1 MKKIE
6 LYTGDK
12 IYMFPNGDIATKERM
27 LEQFPAVLTFDHI
40 IETDEAGEV
49 AFAVQ
54 NLSAMCSLY
63 QIDTSLSVEEKIAK
77 IEEIINAEPEEDT
90 SSSAEERIAAALEA
104 QVMLSLPDETDDTT
118 NVQEVIK
125 HEF

>member
-6 LYTGDK
+6 LYKGDK
-12 IYMFPNGDIATKERM
+12 IYMFPNGDVATKEKM
-27 LEQFPAVLTFDHI
+27 LEHFPAVLTFDHI

-63 QIDTSLSVEEKIAK
+63 QIDTSLSTEEKITK
-77 IEEIINAEPEEDT
+77 LEEIVNTEPEVDT
-90 SSSAEERIAAALEA
+90 TPSADERIAAALEA
-104 QVMLSLPDETDDTT
+104 QVMMSLPDETEDTT
-118 NVQEVIK
+118 NA
-125 HEF
+125 

>member
-63 QIDTSLSVEEKIAK
+63 QIDISLSVEEKIAK
-77 IEEIINAEPEEDT
+77 IEEIINTEPEEDT
-90 SSSAEERIAAALEA
+90 SASTEERIAAALEA
-104 QVMLSLPDETDDTT
+104 QVMMSLPDDTAT
-118 NVQEVIK
+118 E
-125 HEF
+125 

>member
-63 QIDTSLSVEEKIAK
+63 QIDISLSVEEKIAK
-77 IEEIINAEPEEDT
+77 IEEIINTEPEEDT
-90 SSSAEERIAAALEA
+90 SASTEERIAAALEA
-104 QVMLSLPDETDDTT
+104 QVLMSLPDDTAT
-118 NVQEVIK
+118 E
-125 HEF
+125 

>member
-63 QIDTSLSVEEKIAK
+63 QIDISLSVDEKIAK
-77 IEEIINAEPEEDT
+77 IEEIINTEPEEDT
-90 SSSAEERIAAALEA
+90 SASAEERIAAALEA
-104 QVMLSLPDETDDTT
+104 QVLMSLPDDTAT
-118 NVQEVIK
+118 E
-125 HEF
+125 

>member
-6 LYTGDK
+6 LYTGEK
-12 IYMFPNGDIATKERM
+12 TYMFPDGSIATKETM
-27 LEQFPAVLTFDHI
+27 TASFPAVLTFNHI

-63 QIDTSLSVEEKIAK
+63 GIDQSLSVDEKIAK
-77 IEEIINAEPEEDT
+77 IEEIVNTEPEVDT
-90 SSSAEERIAAALEA
+90 TPTAEERIAAAMEA
-104 QVMLSLPDETDDTT
+104 QVMLSLPDDTT
-118 NVQEVIK
+118 VEDTANEAAA
-125 HEF
+125 E

>member
-12 IYMFPNGDIATKERM
+12 IYMFPNGGIATKERM

-63 QIDTSLSVEEKIAK
+63 QIDISLSVEEKIAK
-77 IEEIINAEPEEDT
+77 IEEIINTEPEEDT
-90 SSSAEERIAAALEA
+90 SASTQERIAAALEA
-104 QVMLSLPDETDDTT
+104 QVMMSLPDDTAT
-118 NVQEVIK
+118 E
-125 HEF
+125 

>member
-12 IYMFPNGDIATKERM
+12 IYMFPNGDIATKDRM

-63 QIDTSLSVEEKIAK
+63 QIDVSLSTEEKIAK

-90 SSSAEERIAAALEA
+90 SASAEERIAAALEA
-104 QVMLSLPDETDDTT
+104 QVLMSLPDDTVT
-118 NVQEVIK
+118 E
-125 HEF
+125 

>member
-27 LEQFPAVLTFDHI
+27 LQQFPAALTFDHI

-77 IEEIINAEPEEDT
+77 IEEIVNTEPEADT
-90 SSSAEERIAAALEA
+90 SASAEERIAAALEA
-104 QVMLSLPDETDDTT
+104 QVMMSLPDDTVT
-118 NVQEVIK
+118 E
-125 HEF
+125 

>member
-27 LEQFPAVLTFDHI
+27 LQEFPAALTFDHI

-63 QIDTSLSVEEKIAK
+63 QIDTSLPVEEKITK

-90 SSSAEERIAAALEA
+90 SASAEERIAAALEA
-104 QVMLSLPDETDDTT
+104 QVMMSLPDDTIT
-118 NVQEVIK
+118 E
-125 HEF
+125 

>member
-27 LEQFPAVLTFDHI
+27 LQEFPAVLTFDHI

-63 QIDTSLSVEEKIAK
+63 QIDTSLPVEEKIAK
-77 IEEIINAEPEEDT
+77 IEEIINTEPEEDT
-90 SSSAEERIAAALEA
+90 SASAEERIAAALEA
-104 QVMLSLPDETDDTT
+104 QVMMSLPDDTIT
-118 NVQEVIK
+118 E
-125 HEF
+125 

>member
-63 QIDTSLSVEEKIAK
+63 QIDISLSVEEKIAK
-77 IEEIINAEPEEDT
+77 IEEIINTEPEEDT
-90 SSSAEERIAAALEA
+90 SASAEERIAAALEA
-104 QVMLSLPDETDDTT
+104 QVMMSLPDDTIT
-118 NVQEVIK
+118 E
-125 HEF
+125 

>member
-27 LEQFPAVLTFDHI
+27 LEQFPAALTFDHI

-63 QIDTSLSVEEKIAK
+63 KIDASLSTEEKIAK
-77 IEEIINAEPEEDT
+77 IEEIINTEPEEDT
-90 SSSAEERIAAALEA
+90 SASAEERIAAALEA
-104 QVMLSLPDETDDTT
+104 QVMMALPDDTVT
-118 NVQEVIK
+118 E
-125 HEF
+125 

>member
-27 LEQFPAVLTFDHI
+27 LEQFPAALTFDHI

-77 IEEIINAEPEEDT
+77 IEEIVNTEPKEDT
-90 SSSAEERIAAALEA
+90 SASAEERIAAALEA
-104 QVMLSLPDETDDTT
+104 QVMMSLPDDTAT
-118 NVQEVIK
+118 E
-125 HEF
+125 

>member
-63 QIDTSLSVEEKIAK
+63 QIDTSLPVEEKIAK
-77 IEEIINAEPEEDT
+77 IEEIINTEPEEDT
-90 SSSAEERIAAALEA
+90 SVSTEERIAAALEA
-104 QVMLSLPDETDDTT
+104 QVMMSLPDDTVT
-118 NVQEVIK
+118 E
-125 HEF
+125 

>member
-27 LEQFPAVLTFDHI
+27 LQEFPAALTFDHI

-63 QIDTSLSVEEKIAK
+63 QIDTSLPVEEKIAK

-90 SSSAEERIAAALEA
+90 SASAEERIAAALEA
-104 QVMLSLPDETDDTT
+104 QVMMSLPDDTIT
-118 NVQEVIK
+118 E
-125 HEF
+125 

>member
-27 LEQFPAVLTFDHI
+27 LQQFPAVLTFDHI

-63 QIDTSLSVEEKIAK
+63 QIDASLSVEEKIAK

-90 SSSAEERIAAALEA
+90 SASTEERIAAALEA
-104 QVMLSLPDETDDTT
+104 QVMMSLPDDTIT
-118 NVQEVIK
+118 E
-125 HEF
+125 

>member
-27 LEQFPAVLTFDHI
+27 LQQFPAVLTFDHI

-63 QIDTSLSVEEKIAK
+63 QIDTSLPVEDKIAK
-77 IEEIINAEPEEDT
+77 IEEIINTEPEEDT
-90 SSSAEERIAAALEA
+90 SASTEERIAAALEA
-104 QVMLSLPDETDDTT
+104 QVMMSLPDDTIT
-118 NVQEVIK
+118 E
-125 HEF
+125 

>member
-63 QIDTSLSVEEKIAK
+63 QIDISLSVEEKIAK
-77 IEEIINAEPEEDT
+77 IEEIINTEPEEDT
-90 SSSAEERIAAALEA
+90 SASAEERIAAALEA
-104 QVMLSLPDETDDTT
+104 QVMMSLPDDTAT
-118 NVQEVIK
+118 E
-125 HEF
+125 

>member
-27 LEQFPAVLTFDHI
+27 LQQFPAVLTFNHI

-63 QIDTSLSVEEKIAK
+63 QIDTSLPVEEKIAK
-77 IEEIINAEPEEDT
+77 IEEIINTEPEEDT
-90 SSSAEERIAAALEA
+90 SASTEERIAAALEA
-104 QVMLSLPDETDDTT
+104 QVMMSLPDDTIT
-118 NVQEVIK
+118 E
-125 HEF
+125 